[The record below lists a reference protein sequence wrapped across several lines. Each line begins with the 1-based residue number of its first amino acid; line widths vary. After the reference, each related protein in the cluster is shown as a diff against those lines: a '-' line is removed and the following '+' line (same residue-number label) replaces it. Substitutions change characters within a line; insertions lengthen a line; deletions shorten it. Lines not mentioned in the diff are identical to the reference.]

1 MAPAPE
7 TASRDFLEIIDELW
21 EKNSKTYIKS
31 PNKFLSDLNE
41 IFADKKLFVSLHS
54 SKVLPGYL
62 VCARCMVQN
71 VLSPEYI
78 PISYTITSGSTATTR
93 ETTGFFR
100 DCFGDYVTDN
110 HNLSERHCYKMVMVP
125 GAVEWWL
132 DDFNRAHTTV
142 LCNTDTDEDA
152 VKGCSSPLPVKISSF
167 IAKVFA
173 NGSPELKPNTVVD
186 VYGYLSSAMPAEVG
200 DNSYKH
206 FDVHVL
212 RISNVND
219 VAPELE
225 SSSYYR
231 LCIRFNLVKDVSSV
245 LGSIASADIFVNF
258 LVSNTYSRA
267 GDTLPLCSMP
277 LNIVGVEDSHAVNS
291 IIGMIEQLMPKVKIL
306 TVTPELLSQRRYAP
320 FKDYETDDLLQ
331 GDLQLSN
338 GTVLVIDETQF
349 SSGYFPVSGFVE
361 ENLKFLQIPM
371 DVDYNI
377 VILSRKESKLFQT
390 PFRIPLQP
398 CRTSLS
404 ISDLQLQR
412 NFLQQSREAVKTVT
426 LTEDISKKIQDNF
439 VALCSTLDGKTDKA
453 AFLHKMLIMSRLTA
467 ASSGSSCLELM
478 HYEYAQRIFAAN
490 SSALDAWRS
499 R

>member
-1 MAPAPE
+1 M
-7 TASRDFLEIIDELW
+7 TAYSIFVLQVLLLE
-21 EKNSKTYIKS
+21 
-31 PNKFLSDLNE
+31 
-41 IFADKKLFVSLHS
+41 AS
-54 SKVLPGYL
+54 SIAL
-62 VCARCMVQN
+62 MSVQMFE
-71 VLSPEYI
+71 V
-78 PISYTITSGSTATTR
+78 
-93 ETTGFFR
+93 FWR
-100 DCFGDYVTDN
+100 DCFGDYVTCVMDN
-110 HNLSERHCYKMVMVP
+110 HNLSERYCYKMIMVP

-132 DDFNRAHTTV
+132 NDFNRAHTTV
-142 LCNTDTDEDA
+142 LCNTDTDGDA

-186 VYGYLSSAMPAEVG
+186 VYGYLSSAVPAEVE

-267 GDTLPLCSMP
+267 GDTLPLCFMP

-361 ENLKFLQIPM
+361 ENLKVLEDLIVAQQMDYNYSSYSM

-453 AFLHKMLIMSRLTA
+453 
-467 ASSGSSCLELM
+467 
-478 HYEYAQRIFAAN
+478 
-490 SSALDAWRS
+490 
-499 R
+499 